1 MAQMTTMTLRAPP
14 LRLALARTLP
24 LDWPWNFKWG
34 TELECASGRCQCSLS
49 VALGARRGPSP
60 SSRLIPVGARY
71 APNDRHPSS
80 SSTDVR
86 RSQVNVQSPILA
98 CQCTVHFRFEVLLVS
113 TQPGVSTAANN
124 ERHKGSLATVEGIVS
139 SVHEKPKLSSHFQIL
154 GRPGAVPVNS
164 PQGHTSGSSGTLHT
178 RALPFD
184 DSNQSR
190 RPRRARAPA
199 SNP

>member
-1 MAQMTTMTLRAPP
+1 MYFKFVKKCQEISAGKSVPPASKKVGRGKFPSHLPRWDRFLAGAPP

-86 RSQVNVQSPILA
+86 RSQLNVQSPILA

-113 TQPGVSTAANN
+113 TQPGVSRLITSAIKAAWLPS
-124 ERHKGSLATVEGIVS
+124 RVS
-139 SVHEKPKLSSHFQIL
+139 SAQCMKSLS
-154 GRPGAVPVNS
+154 
-164 PQGHTSGSSGTLHT
+164 
-178 RALPFD
+178 
-184 DSNQSR
+184 
-190 RPRRARAPA
+190 
-199 SNP
+199 